1 MSQIR
6 VLIIDD
12 EPQIRR
18 FLATTLEV
26 NGYLVAA
33 AEDGRSALE
42 MVTTWRPDLLLLD
55 LGLPELDGLEVIRRL
70 RAWSA
75 LPVIVLSARARE
87 ADKVAALNMGADDYL
102 TKPFGIAELLAR
114 IQVALRHAARA
125 PIAASDAPIV
135 IGDLVLDL
143 GVHRITRRGE
153 EVRLTPT
160 EYAILRTLVLQRG
173 RVVQPR
179 QRTARVW
186 AERAL
191 DESSKLRVFINQ
203 LRRKIEDEPT
213 RPRYLI
219 TEPGVGYRFADTGA
233 ALDHG

>member
-173 RVVQPR
+173 RVVTQ
-179 QRTARVW
+179 A
-186 AERAL
+186 A
-191 DESSKLRVFINQ
+191 
-203 LRRKIEDEPT
+203 LRRASGPNGRST
-213 RPRYLI
+213 SRANCASLSTSY
-219 TEPGVGYRFADTGA
+219 GA
-233 ALDHG
+233 RSRMSQPDRAT